1 MTTRRLLAGILV
13 LGLAPALPGCVTLW
27 KYNDDTAAM
36 NGRLKALEEQRT
48 VLESRQAEDRQR
60 MEAVRAD
67 LVDATEAL
75 RKGGANL
82 GADVDALKQ
91 DVARLKG
98 ADEEH
103 AWAVSKVQEDMEGVK
118 KTLDGLGTP
127 VIKMPEGMGEDRE
140 SLLKA
145 AREAVEKGDGPLARG
160 ILRKF
165 LETYPD
171 EPRAGEAQWL
181 VGETFFKEQKWG
193 QAVKEFQRVH
203 DRYKDVK
210 GAPVGKALQRIAE
223 CLLKQGD
230 CVKAAGVYGY
240 LADLEKK
247 SPEAEQARAQ
257 VKRLKKSC
265 KGLK

>member
-1 MTTRRLLAGILV
+1 MNQTRWTTGSLALV
-13 LGLAPALPGCVTLW
+13 MALALPGCVTIW
-27 KYNDDTAAM
+27 KYRDDTAAL
-36 NGRLKALEEQRT
+36 NQRLRVLEEQKAA
-48 VLESRQAEDRQR
+48 LEARQGQDRAQ
-60 MEAVRAD
+60 MQAVRAE
-67 LVDATEAL
+67 LVEATEAL
-75 RKGGANL
+75 QKGGANL

-98 ADEEH
+98 ADEEQ
-103 AWAVSKVQEDMEGVK
+103 AWAVSKVQEDVQGVK
-118 KTLDGLGTP
+118 KTLEGLGTP
-127 VIKMPEGMGEDRE
+127 VVQMPEGLGEDRE
-140 SLLKA
+140 ALLKA

-181 VGETFFKEQKWG
+181 VGETFFKEGKWG

-203 DRYKDVK
+203 DRYKDAK

-230 CVKAAGVYGY
+230 CGKAAGVYGY
-240 LADLEKK
+240 LADLLKK
-247 SPEAEQARAQ
+247 GPEADQARAQ
-257 VKRLKKSC
+257 LKRLKKSC
-265 KGLK
+265 KGVK